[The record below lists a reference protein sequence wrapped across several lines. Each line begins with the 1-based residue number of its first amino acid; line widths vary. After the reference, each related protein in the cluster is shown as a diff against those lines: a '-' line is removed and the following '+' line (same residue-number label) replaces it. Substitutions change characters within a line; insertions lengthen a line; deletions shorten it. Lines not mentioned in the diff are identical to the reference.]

1 MTIVCGLL
9 LALAMLMT
17 LLFIPVAADVRPVSG
32 ADAMGL
38 VTVLFL
44 SAGRALCLLVVLLI
58 LSTRG
63 GFAWL
68 HPSKALQATLLL
80 VVLGAGLAMEIWS
93 LDAAT
98 GWYGRAAKPWVF
110 TFSILLPMVLILFA
124 AAALDRGRHFTAGA
138 PLFRGAGI
146 LMVLLLV
153 AGFADLSRRSRVVAR
168 ERAAHAAELEAEAA
182 RAHSDKLAA
191 LRALN
196 ETSPLEAWIDFTND
210 SDDEV
215 RESAVASIK
224 ARPTLHEDLAA
235 ILRSPEPLPAMRWLW
250 LWSHDRPAEL
260 AHALH
265 DAAVGLP
272 EWARRRYDDGDPV
285 NDGDVSTACEALVVL
300 ADEFQG
306 HGVDFRA
313 PIEAL
318 SAFLNSRALPEDQL
332 GSDPT
337 YQARSM
343 LQYWF
348 DKHGE
353 GN

>member
-9 LALAMLMT
+9 LALALLMT

-44 SAGRALCLLVVLLI
+44 SIGRALCLLVVLLI

-110 TFSILLPMVLILFA
+110 TFSVILPMILILFA
-124 AAALDRGRHFTAGA
+124 AAALDRGRHFAAGA
-138 PLFRGAGI
+138 PIFRGAGI

-168 ERAAHAAELEAEAA
+168 ERAAHAAEMEAEAA

-191 LRALN
+191 LHALN
-196 ETSPLEAWIDFTND
+196 KTGPLEAWIDFTND

-224 ARPTLHEDLAA
+224 ARPTLREDLAA
-235 ILRSPEPLPAMRWLW
+235 ILRSPEPLPAIRWLW

-332 GSDPT
+332 GNDPT

-348 DKHGE
+348 DKHRE